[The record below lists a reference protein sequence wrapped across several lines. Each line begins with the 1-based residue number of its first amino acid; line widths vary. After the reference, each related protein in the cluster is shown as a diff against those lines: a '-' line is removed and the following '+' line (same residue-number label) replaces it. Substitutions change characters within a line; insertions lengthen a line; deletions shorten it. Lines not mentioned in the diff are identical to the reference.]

1 MKELTMIFGEQSVKT
16 KVLEKAVISSILA
29 GSRRVSEKNRKNAIN
44 NEIKLLQHHRDLGHQ
59 TEFEKQRSLK
69 TERLLLNEHRRWDMS
84 QGYMSVALD
93 FGFI

>member
-1 MKELTMIFGEQSVKT
+1 MIFGEQSVKT

-29 GSRRVSEKNRKNAIN
+29 GSRRVSEKNLKNAIN
-44 NEIKLLQHHRDLGHQ
+44 NEIKLLQHHRELGHQ
-59 TEFEKQRSLK
+59 TEFEKHRSLK
-69 TERLLLNEHRRWDMS
+69 TERLLLNEDRRWDMS

>member
-1 MKELTMIFGEQSVKT
+1 MIFGEQSVKT

-29 GSRRVSEKNRKNAIN
+29 GSRRVSEKNLKNAIN
-44 NEIKLLQHHRDLGHQ
+44 NEIKLLQHHRELGHQ

-69 TERLLLNEHRRWDMS
+69 TERLLLNEDRRWDMS
-84 QGYMSVALD
+84 QDYMSVALD

>member
-1 MKELTMIFGEQSVKT
+1 VKELTMIFGEQSVKT

-29 GSRRVSEKNRKNAIN
+29 GSRRVSEKNLKNAIN
-44 NEIKLLQHHRDLGHQ
+44 NEIKLLQHHRELGHQ
-59 TEFEKQRSLK
+59 TKFEKQRSLK
-69 TERLLLNEHRRWDMS
+69 TERLLLNEDRRWDMS